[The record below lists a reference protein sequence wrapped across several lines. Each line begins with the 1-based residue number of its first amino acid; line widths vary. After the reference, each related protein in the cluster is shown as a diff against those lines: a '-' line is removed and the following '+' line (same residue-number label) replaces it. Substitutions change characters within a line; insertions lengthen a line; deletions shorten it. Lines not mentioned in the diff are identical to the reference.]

1 MLIEQKTGSLA
12 ESLRAPFPTSYV
24 EWRVGRVFNVNKAVM
39 LPYITARGIQER
51 LDNVFG
57 IEGWS
62 SKFEIIPDYGV
73 ICTIKAGD
81 IVKSDGSGFT
91 QVEPLKG
98 GISGALKRAAVQLGI
113 GRYLYDLP
121 DVIVEVNNKKF
132 YGEIILP
139 DKFLPIEER
148 TGNDE
153 VKVNYKKSSFTQPVQ
168 PSTPATSD
176 EVAWAMSY
184 VVHDDKY
191 NNGKKMSEVWQ
202 NSLVFLAKSKDPEQ
216 AKAARIVAGHKGIA
230 I

>member
-1 MLIEQKTGSLA
+1 MRE
-12 ESLRAPFPTSYV
+12 PFPTSYV
-24 EWRVGRVFNVNKAVM
+24 EWRVGRVFNGNKAVM

-73 ICTIKAGD
+73 ICTITCGD

-121 DVIVEVNNKKF
+121 DVIVDIYNKKF
-132 YGEIILP
+132 YGEIVLP

-148 TGNDE
+148 TGNDT
-153 VKVNYKKSSFTQPVQ
+153 VKVNYKKTSFIQ
-168 PSTPATSD
+168 SDDSLATPATQD
-176 EVAWAMSY
+176 DIKWALEY
-184 VVHDDKY
+184 VVHDDRY
-191 NNGKKMSEVWQ
+191 NNGKKMSEVWGKAL
-202 NSLVFLAKSKDPEQ
+202 SFLAKSNDPEQ
-216 AKAARIVAGHKGIA
+216 AKAARIVAQHKGISL
-230 I
+230 